1 MGPWRGY
8 IHSGPLQA
16 LTPYVATCIT
26 QRHLLPAGAEF
37 DTVMCELEEPV
48 RTQYEQAAEMWNN
61 LRREFLYA
69 QELAD
74 AANMAAGMEKKR
86 NTMLWR
92 AYWAAHQRFF
102 RSMCMAAKV
111 CRQYLPTCQAV
122 QHGLLCSICITCCQH
137 EFPRSRPCCD

>member
-1 MGPWRGY
+1 M
-8 IHSGPLQA
+8 
-16 LTPYVATCIT
+16 
-26 QRHLLPAGAEF
+26 
-37 DTVMCELEEPV
+37 

-74 AANMAAGMEKKR
+74 AANMAAGVDKKR

-111 CRQYLPTCQAV
+111 GRQHLPPCQAV
-122 QHGLLCSICITCCQH
+122 QHGPLCSICTTNSSKSFCTQGH
-137 EFPRSRPCCD
+137 AVMAAGQPFFRSDCTAAKVSPLHVEASWNAVLTFCEGPVGGLQE